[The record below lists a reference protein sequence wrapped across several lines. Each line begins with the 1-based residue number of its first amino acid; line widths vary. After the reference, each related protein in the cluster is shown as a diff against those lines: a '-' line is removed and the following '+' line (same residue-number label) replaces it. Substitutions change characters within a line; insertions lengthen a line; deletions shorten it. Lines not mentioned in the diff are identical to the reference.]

1 MPAVTALAAPLYI
14 ATGVL
19 ILAGLAKAMRPSATA
34 GALRELSIPS
44 PLLAARVLGVSEI
57 VLGLVA
63 IVTGHWLAWTGV
75 GVGYLSFTI
84 FVLWALRD
92 PSRIG
97 SCGCFGR
104 EDTPATPGHLAF
116 NAAAATV
123 ALLAAF
129 DPVTLSSFSGSSFE
143 AILAA
148 VLIGAGIW
156 ISIVSLTVLPRT
168 LMLVNGTSGPVV
180 PEFSLDSPTTPRGTQ

>member
-44 PLLAARVLGVSEI
+44 PLLVARALGVGEVVI
-57 VLGLVA
+57 GVIAVL
-63 IVTGHWLAWTGV
+63 TGHWLAWAGISI
-75 GVGYLSFTI
+75 GYLSFTA

-92 PSRIG
+92 PSRVG

-104 EDTPATPGHLAF
+104 EDTPATPGHLVF
-116 NAAAATV
+116 NAVAATV
-123 ALLAAF
+123 ALFAVF
-129 DPVTLSSFSGSSFE
+129 DPVTLSSFSGSTFE
-143 AILAA
+143 AVLAVA
-148 VLIGAGIW
+148 LIALGTW

-168 LMLVNGTSGPVV
+168 FMLVNGTSGPVV
-180 PEFSLDSPTTPRGTQ
+180 PEFSLDSPTTPRGTP